1 MNSQMS
7 YSKTERKK
15 NNHQSADSED
25 CMYCPLK
32 KPVFWPIVFLLFVFS
47 PFIFSSKISNTSSI
61 PQLESSSPVPKE
73 ARPQDVVSKDSSFQ
87 NVQLQNQV
95 SQK

>member
-1 MNSQMS
+1 
-7 YSKTERKK
+7 
-15 NNHQSADSED
+15 
-25 CMYCPLK
+25 MYCPLR

-73 ARPQDVVSKDSSFQ
+73 ARPRDVVDKAPTFQ
-87 NVQLQNQV
+87 KVQLQDTA
-95 SQK
+95 SQKR